1 MTVISAMELQ
11 VAAERQKRARV
22 LESEGFKQSDIN
34 IADGKRQAKILASEA
49 EMQELINT
57 VRFCDWLIVCLFD
70 WFIICLFVWF
80 WFGWERGGVFCRCG
94 RFQLIRHTRAR
105 RRLVRRRPSFGG
117 RKQPH
122 KRSRRWLRPWRGR
135 VGPML

>member
-57 VRFCDWLIVCLFD
+57 VRFRDWLIVCLFD
-70 WFIICLFVWF
+70 LFVCLVGWF
-80 WFGWERGGVFCRCG
+80 WFWLGKG
-94 RFQLIRHTRAR
+94 
-105 RRLVRRRPSFGG
+105 VRRC
-117 RKQPH
+117 
-122 KRSRRWLRPWRGR
+122 L
-135 VGPML
+135 